1 MEDAREELLAKMDAL
16 LEQLQIQMI
25 TVKVIGEEIEN
36 VTKKLEILQLEIDFE

>member
-1 MEDAREELLAKMDAL
+1 MENTKEELMAKMDAL

-36 VTKKLEILQLEIDFE
+36 VTKKLEKLEFDADFE